1 MVVFYQIQKRKT
13 TTFGGILMKI
23 NKAESLLLFSAFAWG
38 ISGILTQVSLT
49 TLTPMAIIFIRFII
63 AATLGVFFFKI
74 NPFGIKKSYYFHSL
88 NLSLLLTIIYIS
100 STYGLKYTTA
110 SNAGFII
117 GSAVVLVPLFNRFFF
132 KETITLKTYFVSFIC
147 FIGLALVTLKGK
159 TQLNIGDFYCF
170 IDAIAY
176 AFYIIYNSRLSKTID
191 SKKLI
196 SLQYVFVSLFIFIYL
211 IVFESLSFT
220 FTTGSLVSIVI
231 LGSICTFL
239 AFLFQ
244 LKAQQSLSAERSSQ
258 ILTLMPVFTLAFDY
272 FAFNT
277 TLTYAAALG
286 GFLIVAST
294 LLIKDDEKIILI
306 ES

>member
-1 MVVFYQIQKRKT
+1 MFN
-13 TTFGGILMKI
+13 

-38 ISGILTQVSLT
+38 IAGILTQISLS
-49 TLTPMAIIFIRFII
+49 TLSPMAIIFIRFTI
-63 AATLGVFFFKI
+63 AATLGVLLFKI
-74 NPFGIKKSYYFHSL
+74 NPFKIKKDYYFHSL
-88 NLSLLLTIIYIS
+88 NLSLLLTVIYIS

-117 GSAVVLVPLFNRFFF
+117 GSAVVLVPLFN
-132 KETITLKTYFVSFIC
+132 KLIYKSHISVKNYFISFVC

-159 TQLNIGDFYCF
+159 TRLNIGDFYCL

-176 AFYIIYNSRLSKTID
+176 AFYIIYNSRLSKTIE

-196 SLQYVFVSLFIFIYL
+196 TLQYVFVSFFILIYL
-211 IVFESLSFT
+211 LFFESLSFN
-220 FTTGSLVSIVI
+220 FTTNSLISIII

-277 TLTYAAALG
+277 TLSLTAAFG
-286 GFLIVAST
+286 GFLIVVST
-294 LLIKDDEKIILI
+294 LLIKEDRKVIAA

>member
-1 MVVFYQIQKRKT
+1 
-13 TTFGGILMKI
+13 MKI

-38 ISGILTQVSLT
+38 IAGILTQISLT
-49 TLTPMAIIFIRFII
+49 TLSPMAIIFIRFII
-63 AATLGVFFFKI
+63 AAILGVSIFKI
-74 NPFGIKKSYYFHSL
+74 NPLEIKKSYYFHSL
-88 NLSLLLTIIYIS
+88 NLSLLLTVIYIS

-117 GSAVVLVPLFNRFFF
+117 GSAVVLVPLFNRMFF
-132 KETITLKTYFVSFIC
+132 KESITAKTYFVSFLC
-147 FIGLALVTLKGK
+147 FIGLSLVTLKGK
-159 TQLNIGDFYCF
+159 TRLNIGDFYCF

-176 AFYIIYNSRLSKTID
+176 AFYIIYNSRLSKTIE

-196 SLQYVFVSLFIFIYL
+196 TLQYVFVSSFILIYL
-211 IVFESLSFT
+211 IVFESLSFN
-220 FTTGSLVSIVI
+220 FNTGSLVSIVI

-244 LKAQQSLSAERSSQ
+244 LRAQQSLTAERSSQ

-272 FAFNT
+272 FFFST
-277 TLTYAAALG
+277 TLTYTAAIG

-294 LLIKDDEKIILI
+294 LLIKAKPKKLVT

>member
-1 MVVFYQIQKRKT
+1 
-13 TTFGGILMKI
+13 MKI

-38 ISGILTQVSLT
+38 IAGILTQISLT
-49 TLTPMAIIFIRFII
+49 TLSPMAIIFIRFII
-63 AATLGVFFFKI
+63 AAILGVSIFKI
-74 NPFGIKKSYYFHSL
+74 NPLEIKKSYYFHSL
-88 NLSLLLTIIYIS
+88 NLSLLLTVIYIS

-117 GSAVVLVPLFNRFFF
+117 GSAVVLVPLFNRMFF
-132 KETITLKTYFVSFIC
+132 KESITEKTYFVSFLC
-147 FIGLALVTLKGK
+147 FIGLSLVTLKGK
-159 TQLNIGDFYCF
+159 TRLNIGDFYCF

-176 AFYIIYNSRLSKTID
+176 AFYIIYNSRLSKTIE

-196 SLQYVFVSLFIFIYL
+196 TLQYVFVSSFILIYL
-211 IVFESLSFT
+211 IVFESLSFN
-220 FTTGSLVSIVI
+220 FNTGSLVSIVI

-244 LKAQQSLSAERSSQ
+244 LRAQQSLTAERSSQ

-272 FAFNT
+272 FFFST
-277 TLTYAAALG
+277 TLTYTAAIG

-294 LLIKDDEKIILI
+294 LLIKAKPKKLVT

>member
-1 MVVFYQIQKRKT
+1 
-13 TTFGGILMKI
+13 MKI

-38 ISGILTQVSLT
+38 IAGILTQISLT
-49 TLTPMAIIFIRFII
+49 TLSPMAIIFIRFII
-63 AATLGVFFFKI
+63 AATLGVSIFKI
-74 NPFGIKKSYYFHSL
+74 NPLEIKKSYYFHSL
-88 NLSLLLTIIYIS
+88 NLSLLLTVIYIS

-117 GSAVVLVPLFNRFFF
+117 GSAVVLVPLFNRIFF
-132 KETITLKTYFVSFIC
+132 KESITEKTYFVSFLC
-147 FIGLALVTLKGK
+147 FIGLSLVTLKGK
-159 TQLNIGDFYCF
+159 TRLNIGDFYCF

-176 AFYIIYNSRLSKTID
+176 AFYIIYNSRLSKTIE

-196 SLQYVFVSLFIFIYL
+196 TLQYVFVSSFILIYL
-211 IVFESLSFT
+211 IVFESLSFN
-220 FTTGSLVSIVI
+220 FNTGSLVSIVI

-244 LKAQQSLSAERSSQ
+244 LRAQQSLTAERSSQ

-272 FAFNT
+272 FFFST
-277 TLTYAAALG
+277 TLTYTAAIG

-294 LLIKDDEKIILI
+294 LLIKAKPKKLVTEL
-306 ES
+306 

>member
-1 MVVFYQIQKRKT
+1 
-13 TTFGGILMKI
+13 MKI

-38 ISGILTQVSLT
+38 IAGILTQISLT
-49 TLTPMAIIFIRFII
+49 TLSPMAIIFIRFII
-63 AATLGVFFFKI
+63 AAILGVSIFKI
-74 NPFGIKKSYYFHSL
+74 NPLEIKKSYYFHSL
-88 NLSLLLTIIYIS
+88 NLSLLLTVIYIS

-117 GSAVVLVPLFNRFFF
+117 GSAVVLVPLFNRIFF
-132 KETITLKTYFVSFIC
+132 KESITEKTYFVSFLC
-147 FIGLALVTLKGK
+147 FIGLSLVTLRGK
-159 TQLNIGDFYCF
+159 TRLNIGDFYCF

-176 AFYIIYNSRLSKTID
+176 AFYIIYNSRLSKTIE

-196 SLQYVFVSLFIFIYL
+196 TLQYVFVSSFILIYL
-211 IVFESLSFT
+211 IVFESLSFN
-220 FTTGSLVSIVI
+220 FNTGSLVSIVI

-244 LKAQQSLSAERSSQ
+244 LRAQQSLTAERSSQ

-272 FAFNT
+272 FFFST
-277 TLTYAAALG
+277 TLTYTAAIG

-294 LLIKDDEKIILI
+294 LLIKAKPKKLVT